1 MGLINVKHY
10 QVTQSLSNLQLDLL
24 KNPYALYNDKKA
36 TPVDYYNLNTNKS
49 SLDEATKIPYA
60 HIGKGCPLR
69 FNLIKDFY
77 IYGMDRVSTNLS
89 NGDFGMESDEI
100 TGDAIILPNTIH
112 PYPGDYF
119 EIKLIKKKFLF
130 IVKEVTSDTFENGG
144 NFWRISYRLEYLNDD
159 RLLPLVVDEYKFT
172 TGNVGSNFNPI
183 IKKTKWDLAKILDDT
198 AVTLKD
204 YYGSLFFNTKSQ
216 TYTFVYLYTK
226 CPTTIGSDFF
236 YDPYLIE
243 FIIKNKILLNGSSL
257 KSMYIDHKTKLRQ
270 DFPIKYNN
278 SIWRILETKDIDEI
292 TTCISRSSAIYI
304 DDPASIFATRY
315 ENYFELTYNRPDNV
329 AETYAQPIDILNQQ
343 VIGFIS
349 NKQLFEQNSKYA
361 KYNIL
366 VKYFNDMEIGL
377 EDIVPVETI
386 NETCND
392 YENYFYIPMLIF
404 VLEYYVKG
412 LMSKGAISETS

>member
-1 MGLINVKHY
+1 
-10 QVTQSLSNLQLDLL
+10 
-24 KNPYALYNDKKA
+24 
-36 TPVDYYNLNTNKS
+36 
-49 SLDEATKIPYA
+49 
-60 HIGKGCPLR
+60 
-69 FNLIKDFY
+69 
-77 IYGMDRVSTNLS
+77 
-89 NGDFGMESDEI
+89 
-100 TGDAIILPNTIH
+100 
-112 PYPGDYF
+112 
-119 EIKLIKKKFLF
+119 
-130 IVKEVTSDTFENGG
+130 
-144 NFWRISYRLEYLNDD
+144 
-159 RLLPLVVDEYKFT
+159 
-172 TGNVGSNFNPI
+172 
-183 IKKTKWDLAKILDDT
+183 
-198 AVTLKD
+198 
-204 YYGSLFFNTKSQ
+204 
-216 TYTFVYLYTK
+216 
-226 CPTTIGSDFF
+226 
-236 YDPYLIE
+236 
-243 FIIKNKILLNGSSL
+243 
-257 KSMYIDHKTKLRQ
+257 MYIDHKTKLRQ